1 MPTGMIVVAHPD
13 DEILGAGG
21 AASYLTSLGFPIY
34 CAIMS
39 GGVTER
45 RGRPGSRELA
55 QQRRAAQTK
64 VGIVEAAVGSFPNI
78 RFNCVPHIE
87 LVQFIEG
94 VIEELNPSIV
104 FTHHPADINDDHRHT
119 SLACQA
125 AVRLF
130 QRQSGVIPLKS
141 LMYMEVP
148 SSTDW
153 SFDHGAAFRPT
164 TFLEIGEEHLAH
176 KLAALREYQGVM
188 RPYPHPRS
196 EEVIRGWASV
206 RGAQAGMRYAEAFET
221 VFQDLSIVF
230 SHSIG
235 HQ

>member
-1 MPTGMIVVAHPD
+1 MVAHPD

-21 AASYLTSLGFPIY
+21 TASCLASHGSPVY
-34 CAIMS
+34 CAILS
-39 GGVTER
+39 GSVTER
-45 RGRPGSRELA
+45 RGRPDTEELA
-55 QQRRAAQTK
+55 QQRRAAHSK
-64 VGIVEAAVGSFPNI
+64 VGLLEAAVGSFPNI
-78 RFNCVPHIE
+78 RFNCVPHVE

-94 VIEELNPSIV
+94 VIQRLRPSIV

-130 QRQSGVIPLKS
+130 QRQPGGVPLQA

-196 EEVIRGWASV
+196 EEVVRGLALV
-206 RGAQAGMRYAEAFET
+206 RGAQAGMRHAEAFET
-221 VFQDLSIVF
+221 VFQDLSMLL
-230 SHSIG
+230 SPSARTL
-235 HQ
+235 